1 MFGDAAR
8 AWKEARGERCRAKA
22 LWLRMQDNSPM
33 ARDEGPRPHGQERRQ
48 AGRLGAGCYYTA
60 EIMRHHLAVNRAV
73 CAVQVA
79 APSRGHRS
87 KPRMPP
93 QWSLVYE
100 LGCRGL
106 EDFLR
111 F

>member
-1 MFGDAAR
+1 MT
-8 AWKEARGERCRAKA
+8 
-22 LWLRMQDNSPM
+22 
-33 ARDEGPRPHGQERRQ
+33 RDERLRPLGQKRRQ
-48 AGRLGAGCYYTA
+48 AGRLRAGCYYSV
-60 EIMRHHLAVNRAV
+60 EIMRCLQAVNRATS
-73 CAVQVA
+73 AAQIA

-93 QWSLVYE
+93 QGSLVYE

>member
-1 MFGDAAR
+1 MAKDA
-8 AWKEARGERCRAKA
+8 
-22 LWLRMQDNSPM
+22 
-33 ARDEGPRPHGQERRQ
+33 GPRPHGQERRQ
-48 AGRLGAGCYYTA
+48 AGRLRAGCYYLA
-60 EIMRHHLAVNRAV
+60 EIMRRHLALSRTTSA
-73 CAVQVA
+73 AQVA

-87 KPRMPP
+87 KPRMSP